1 MPPKQIQIQTPV
13 TSEDEWNAE
22 MDKKGLHVVD
32 VYAEWAGPCKSVTGL
47 FKKLKNELG
56 DPLLLFETVA
66 AEKLPQLEPYRN
78 RCQPTFLMFAGG
90 CLVACVHGCNGPKLE
105 QMIKSELDKEKRNLE
120 HNLDRFPFEDSEL
133 LKLKQTEANLGQEVE
148 SEGKEEE
155 IIPIRKEFTICIIKP
170 DVVAA
175 GKAEEIL
182 SLLSHKFIEVLA
194 RKEETLSEEVTR
206 ELYSHLQEESFF
218 PELVTFMTSG
228 PSIVLLLSKMGLT
241 GEGVIQE
248 FRDIIGP
255 FDMETAK
262 EQSPH
267 SIRALY
273 SSSDIQNAIH
283 SSSSIDQAAKEL
295 AFFFPESRV
304 PYVRGTVP
312 EERTLAL
319 IRPDALAEHREQLL
333 QRIREAGFE
342 ISFAREVQ
350 LTREQVEDFYIG
362 QREEEGYEK
371 LLEDMSSGP
380 VLALCLAGRNAV
392 QGWIDLIQPLLPS
405 NGHSEEEQPIENG
418 NSRRLSIHEIINEIL
433 PEPREVPI
441 YGSASSQTAV
451 ADLDVIFP
459 EQETVAV
466 IKPNAFQHKETIIDK
481 IKDLGFTVKSQKE
494 QVMNQELF
502 ETFYKQHEGQE
513 FYENLKEF
521 MTSGPSVVLLLS
533 ERNAISN
540 WKEMM
545 GPTDPSEDTRRLR
558 YIFGSDTL
566 ANGLHGTSNNE
577 KVQELVQLF
586 FTEKRESYPVTAD
599 ERDTPESDTESQDGD
614 N

>member
-1 MPPKQIQIQTPV
+1 MPPKQIQVQTNV
-13 TSEDEWNAE
+13 TTEEEWNAE
-22 MDKKGLHVVD
+22 MEKKGLHVVE
-32 VYAEWAGPCKSVTGL
+32 VYAEWAGPCKSVIGL
-47 FKKLKNELG
+47 FKNLKNELG

-66 AEKLPQLEPYRN
+66 AEKLAQLEPYRN
-78 RCQPTFLMFAGG
+78 RCQPTFLMFAAS
-90 CLVACVHGCNGPKLE
+90 CLVAVVHGCNGPKLQ
-105 QMIKSELDKEKRNLE
+105 QMIKSELEKEKRNLE
-120 HNLDRFPFEDSEL
+120 HNLDRFPFEDTEL
-133 LKLKQTEANLGQEVE
+133 LKLKQIEANMGLEPT
-148 SEGKEEE
+148 SEEKEEE

-170 DVVAA
+170 DLVAA
-175 GKAEEIL
+175 GKVEEIL
-182 SLLSHKFIEVLA
+182 SLLRSKFIEVLA
-194 RKEETLSEEVTR
+194 RKEDTLSEEVTR
-206 ELYSHLQEESFF
+206 ELYSHLQEESYF
-218 PELVTFMTSG
+218 PELLTFMTSG
-228 PSIVLLLSKMGLT
+228 PSVILLLSKMGLT

-262 EQSPH
+262 EESPQ

-273 SSSDIQNAIH
+273 SSSNIQNAIH
-283 SSSSIDQAAKEL
+283 SSSSIEQAAREL
-295 AFFFPESRV
+295 AFFFPESSV
-304 PYVRGTVP
+304 PYVRNTVP

-319 IRPDALAEHREQLL
+319 IRPDALAGHREELL

-350 LTREQVEDFYIG
+350 LTRDQVEDFYIS

-380 VLALCLAGRNAV
+380 VLALCLAGRNVV
-392 QGWIDLIQPLLPS
+392 QGWIDLIQPLLPDREQ
-405 NGHSEEEQPIENG
+405 GEEEEPMENG
-418 NSRRLSIHEIINEIL
+418 NSRRPSIHEIINEIL
-433 PEPREVPI
+433 PEARKVPI

-481 IKDLGFTVKSQKE
+481 IRDLGFTVKAQKE
-494 QVMNQELF
+494 QVMNEELF
-502 ETFYKQHEGQE
+502 EAFYKQHQSQE

-540 WKEMM
+540 WREVM
-545 GPTDPSEDTRRLR
+545 GPTDPSEDSRGLR
-558 YIFGSDTL
+558 SIFGSDTL
-566 ANGLHGTSNNE
+566 ANGLHGTSNNS

-586 FTEKRESYPVTAD
+586 FTERTPVTAE
-599 ERDTPESDTESQDGD
+599 EREASEPDQDSQTGED
-614 N
+614 

>member
-1 MPPKQIQIQTPV
+1 MHVQTHV
-13 TSEDEWNAE
+13 TSEEEWNVE
-22 MDKKGLHVVD
+22 MEKKGLHVVD
-32 VYAEWAGPCKSVTGL
+32 VYAEWAGPCKSVTGI
-47 FKKLKNELG
+47 FKKFKTELG
-56 DPLLLFETVA
+56 DPLLHFETAA
-66 AEKLPQLEPYRN
+66 AEKIAQLEPYRN
-78 RCQPTFLMFAGG
+78 RCQPAFLMFAAG
-90 CLVACVHGCNGPKLE
+90 CLVAVIHGCNGPKLE
-105 QMIKSELDKEKRNLE
+105 QMINSELDKEKRNLV
-120 HNLDRFPFEDSEL
+120 HNLDRIPCEDSEL
-133 LKLKQTEANLGQEVE
+133 LKLKQIEANLGLDPG
-148 SEGKEEE
+148 SEEKEEE

-170 DVVAA
+170 DLVAA
-175 GKAEEIL
+175 GKVEEIL
-182 SLLSHKFIEVLA
+182 SLLRQKFIEVLA

-218 PELVTFMTSG
+218 PELLTFMTSG
-228 PSIVLLLSKMGLT
+228 PSVILLLSKMGLT

-262 EQSPH
+262 EESPQ

-273 SSSDIQNAIH
+273 STSDIQNAIH
-283 SSSSIDQAAKEL
+283 SSSSIEQAAKEL
-295 AFFFPESRV
+295 AFFFPESNV

-319 IRPDALAEHREQLL
+319 IRPDALAEHKEELL
-333 QRIREAGFE
+333 QRIRDAGFE

-350 LTREQVEDFYIG
+350 LTREQVEDFYIS

-371 LLEDMSSGP
+371 LLEGMSSGP
-380 VLALCLAGRNAV
+380 VLALCLAGRNVV
-392 QGWIDLIQPLLPS
+392 QGWIDLIQPLLPDKTL
-405 NGHSEEEQPIENG
+405 SEEEQPVENG
-418 NSRRLSIHEIINEIL
+418 NSRRPSIHEIINEIL

-466 IKPNAFQHKETIIDK
+466 IKPNAFQHKETIVDK
-481 IKDLGFTVKSQKE
+481 IKDLGFTVKAQKE

-502 ETFYKQHEGQE
+502 EAFYKQHQGQE

-521 MTSGPSVVLLLS
+521 MMSGPSVVLLLS

-540 WKEMM
+540 WKEVI
-545 GPTDPSEDTRRLR
+545 GPTDPSENTRGLR
-558 YIFGSDTL
+558 SIFGSDTL
-566 ANGLHGTSNNE
+566 ANGLHGTSNNK
-577 KVQELVQLF
+577 KVQELVLLF
-586 FTEKRESYPVTAD
+586 FTERNQVTASE
-599 ERDTPESDTESQDGD
+599 ERGEESDQDADSQDSE